1 MLHKHIV
8 VSTAYQ
14 DTAQSVIE
22 ERLAQ
27 AGIRLAMILND
38 AARATP

>member
-8 VSTAYQ
+8 VSAAYE

-38 AARATP
+38 VAKTTP

>member
-8 VSTAYQ
+8 VG
-14 DTAQSVIE
+14 SVYEGQAESVAE

-38 AARATP
+38 AAKGGL